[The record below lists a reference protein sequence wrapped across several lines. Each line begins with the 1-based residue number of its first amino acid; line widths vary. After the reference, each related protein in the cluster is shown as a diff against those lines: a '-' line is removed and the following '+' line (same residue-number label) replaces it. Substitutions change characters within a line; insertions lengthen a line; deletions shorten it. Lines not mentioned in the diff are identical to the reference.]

1 MGKKKSN
8 INSDDEIITKTITL
22 LTLHLRDTTLLFADF
37 YDKQCKLIRKEFD
50 NLIDNEPP
58 KIFRKAHKEW
68 EQEKERLLEKYD
80 ETFKKYLNEC
90 QDLEELMNYD

>member
-1 MGKKKSN
+1 MKKKKSN

-37 YDKQCKLIRKEFD
+37 YDKQCKLIREEFD

-58 KIFRKAHKEW
+58 KIFR
-68 EQEKERLLEKYD
+68 RLLEKYD

>member
-22 LTLHLRDTTLLFADF
+22 LTLHLRDATLLFADF
-37 YDKQCKLIRKEFD
+37 YDKQCKLIREEFD

-58 KIFRKAHKEW
+58 KIFRKAHQGW
-68 EQEKERLLEKYD
+68 EQEKEKLLDKYD
-80 ETFKKYLNEC
+80 ETFTKYLEEC
-90 QDLEELMNYD
+90 QDLEELMNL